1 MNIHLILYD
10 ITDDRIRTKIAKRLI
25 AEGFDRLQLSVM
37 IGNSDPLKITGLWP
51 LLQQRL
57 KPEPNAKFYTLQLLP
72 NQVKKMSI
80 IGEINIDIDFLLGTK
95 SSIFI

>member
-1 MNIHLILYD
+1 
-10 ITDDRIRTKIAKRLI
+10 
-25 AEGFDRLQLSVM
+25 M
-37 IGNSDPLKITGLWP
+37 IGNSDPLKIPGLWP

-80 IGEINIDIDFLLGTK
+80 IGEINIDIDFLLGRK